1 MSFTL
6 YDIIS
11 TIVIGAIAGWLAGF
25 IMNSRGSLL
34 RNIILGILGG
44 FVGSFLFNLVGITI
58 NVTLWKFNV
67 GTIIVSAIGA
77 CIVIFIVNK
86 LFK

>member
-1 MSFTL
+1 MSL
-6 YDIIS
+6 YEIL
-11 TIVIGAIAGWLAGF
+11 TAIVIGAISGWLAGF
-25 IMNSRGSLL
+25 IMNSKGSLV

-44 FVGSFLFNLVGITI
+44 FVGNFLFGLLDISI
-58 NVTLWKFNV
+58 KVTLGSINI

-77 CIVIFIVNK
+77 CIVLIIVNK

>member
-1 MSFTL
+1 MGL
-6 YDIIS
+6 YDIIVAV
-11 TIVIGAIAGWLAGF
+11 VIGAIAGWLAGI
-25 IMNSRGSLL
+25 IMHSKGGLL
-34 RNIILGILGG
+34 RNIIVGILGG
-44 FVGSFLFNLVGITI
+44 FVGSFLFGLLNISISLSLGPIS
-58 NVTLWKFNV
+58 L